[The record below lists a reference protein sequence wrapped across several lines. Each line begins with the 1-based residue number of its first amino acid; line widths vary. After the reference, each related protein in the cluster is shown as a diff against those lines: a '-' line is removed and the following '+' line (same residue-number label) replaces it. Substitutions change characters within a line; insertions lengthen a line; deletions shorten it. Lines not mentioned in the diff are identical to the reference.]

1 MIESYKQGISTS
13 TFEVNVTEHNKIE
26 EAVQGFAKLLDGKY
40 NRIQFGGK
48 DFVIKGRLKP
58 NKFSLELKHDF

>member
-1 MIESYKQGISTS
+1 M
-13 TFEVNVTEHNKIE
+13 NVTEHNKIE
-26 EAVQGFAKLLDGKY
+26 EAVQGFTILLDGKY